1 MYMDGYAKKSQ
12 QVGVGMAGCK
22 QGILYE
28 DYTSNVIP
36 TAFLY
41 MTPFCGL
48 CSQIIGKCSLRD
60 GVTYVVYICPALPA
74 TPI

>member
-1 MYMDGYAKKSQ
+1 MHLQMTLKTYQQVQNHSFLMYRGMYMDGYAKKSQ

-41 MTPFCGL
+41 MTPICGL
-48 CSQIIGKCSLRD
+48 CC
-60 GVTYVVYICPALPA
+60 
-74 TPI
+74 